1 MATTFDSKPD
11 AAEERERQALE
22 RLESLLNQEGAAFRV
37 VGAQGQDAELP
48 KSVVDILRQAAHA
61 LARRKIVTIISLN
74 RELTTQQAADL
85 LGVSRPYLIRLLDQG
100 AIPYTKTGTHRRIAF
115 DDVMRYKAARD
126 AERKQA
132 LAELIR
138 LNEELGLYDL

>member
-11 AAEERERQALE
+11 AAEERGRRALE

-37 VGAQGQDAELP
+37 VGAQGREVELP
-48 KSVVDILRQAAHA
+48 ESVVDILRQAAHA
-61 LARRKIVTIISLN
+61 LAHRKIVTIVSLN

-85 LGVSRPYLIRLLDQG
+85 LNVSRPYLIQLLERGD
-100 AIPYTKTGTHRRIAF
+100 IPYTKTGTHRRIAF
-115 DDVMRYKAARD
+115 DDVMRYKTQRD

-132 LAELIR
+132 LAELIQI
-138 LNEELGLYDL
+138 NEELGLYDL